1 MNTSIPQKIGR
12 GTSRVALGAIAVLML
27 LAMLFL
33 FLGSMKGTSDMST
46 DHPGLEIVL
55 FEADSI
61 GLNILFLVL
70 FVALGIGLVFLL
82 RRFRWFQALTPARL
96 SWIVGAWVFVFSALW
111 VIQSMS
117 SPTNDSNIVTSAGVQ
132 IANGDLSP
140 LDKEY
145 FIRFPFQLGYV
156 FWTELWARVFG
167 MNTDNYLLLELVN
180 ALCLALGEV
189 ALVRL
194 THRLFKRR
202 EVTFATAVMLSLFAQ
217 PMIFC
222 SFLYGTMPGFCFA
235 AWSMLLFVC
244 YLQTDKWRYSIG
256 SGITLAISVGLKL
269 NNMILLVAMVIILLI
284 HLLRGKCLR
293 RLISVLILCV
303 LVLTLKNVGVWRYEI
318 GADKDFGDGIPMASW
333 MAMGLNDAAAA
344 PGWYSHEYTVGN
356 FNAAGKDSDKAAEK
370 SMEVIAE
377 RLNYFKDNPLEAGD
391 FFSKKILSQ
400 WNEPTYQSIWNN
412 QVRGHYS
419 EPFGLAAYA
428 CDEGED
434 RVTAVLDLG
443 VQFIFFG
450 SLVAMAFLLISQCR
464 SSRERRPD
472 EAALW
477 LIPLCVLGGFL
488 YHALFEGKSQYVITY
503 MIYLIPFAAWGAFRL
518 AQHGRM
524 LIEKIKSKRKNA

>member
-1 MNTSIPQKIGR
+1 MNMKTLQKLGR
-12 GTSRVALGAIAVLML
+12 GTSRVALATVAVLTL

-33 FLGSMKGTSDMST
+33 FLGSMKGTSDMSL

-55 FEADSI
+55 FEEDSI

-70 FVALGIGLVFLL
+70 FIALGLGLVILL
-82 RRFRWFQALTPARL
+82 RRFKWFRELTPARL
-96 SWIVGAWVFVFSALW
+96 SWMVGAWVLVFTSIWLL
-111 VIQSMS
+111 QSMS

-132 IANGDLSP
+132 IANGNLSS
-140 LDKEY
+140 LDKDY

-156 FWTELWARVFG
+156 FWTEIWARIFG
-167 MNTDNYLLLELVN
+167 MVEGNYLLLEFVN

-194 THRLFKRR
+194 THRLFGRR
-202 EVTFATAVMLSLFAQ
+202 EVTFATAVALALFVQ

-244 YLQTDKWRYSIG
+244 YLQTDKWRYIIG
-256 SGITLAISVGLKL
+256 AGLTLAVSVALKL
-269 NNMILLVAMVIILLI
+269 NNMILFVAMVIILLV
-284 HLLRGKCLR
+284 HLLKGKCLR
-293 RLISVLILCV
+293 RLISVVILCV
-303 LVLTLKNVGVWRYEI
+303 LVLTLKNVGMWRYEL
-318 GADKDFGDGIPMASW
+318 ATDRDFGKGIPMASW

-344 PGWYSHEYTVGN
+344 PGWYSYEYTVGN
-356 FNAAGKDSDKAAEK
+356 FNAAGKDSDKAAEQ
-370 SMEVIAE
+370 SMEEIKE
-377 RLNYFKDNPLEAGD
+377 RLEYFKENPAEAGD

-412 QVRGHYS
+412 QVRGHYMK
-419 EPFGLAAYA
+419 PYGVAAYA
-428 CDEGED
+428 CDKGED
-434 RVTAVLDLG
+434 RISAILDLG

-450 SLVAMAFLLISQCR
+450 SLSAMAYLAVSQFR
-464 SSRERRPD
+464 HKKERRAD

-488 YHALFEGKSQYVITY
+488 YHMIFEGKSQYVITY
-503 MIYLIPFAAWGAFRL
+503 MIYLIPVAMWGIFKL
-518 AQHGRM
+518 AQHGKL
-524 LIEKIKSKRKNA
+524 LIGKISSIRRA